1 MLLCAL
7 STAWV
12 VHAQTPP
19 PPDSAQ
25 KDTPAAAPAEAPP
38 QNPPLVSE
46 PPAPDTTTADKSADT
61 TAADSNQAPPALRS
75 VWEGVTLQRL
85 MHDVKITDLAIAL
98 FALAVALFAWRF
110 STNLRAP
117 GDPHTDDVRRMI
129 AASENAAEAA
139 RRSAETAE
147 QTLGIL
153 RDTAERQLRAY
164 LTVKQFVQT
173 PLGERGCHLQVVWQ
187 NTGATPTKGFRY
199 WAMLRE
205 FDDGIP
211 DDFEFTPAGL
221 KDFAGGE
228 LGANSTISSPPLLL
242 PPQTIIRMRDG
253 GRKVLLLGQAGYADI
268 GGHHARRE
276 TRFCVEVVLR
286 NGAGGEEA
294 PFAFVYYPRHNYI
307 T

>member
-7 STAWV
+7 STAWI
-12 VHAQTPP
+12 VHAQTPL
-19 PPDSAQ
+19 PPDTAQ
-25 KDTPAAAPAEAPP
+25 NDTPPAPAAEAPP
-38 QNPPLVSE
+38 QNQPLVSE
-46 PPAPDTTTADKSADT
+46 PPPPEATPDP
-61 TAADSNQAPPALRS
+61 NQAPPALRS
-75 VWEGVTLQRL
+75 MWEGVTLQRL
-85 MHDVKITDLAIAL
+85 MRDVKITDLAIAL
-98 FALAVALFAWRF
+98 FALAVVLFAWRF

-129 AASENAAEAA
+129 EASESAAEAA

-164 LTVKQFVQT
+164 VTVKQFVQT
-173 PLGERGCHLQVVWQ
+173 PQVERGCYLQVVWQ
-187 NTGATPTKGFRY
+187 NTGATPTKAFRY

-228 LGANSTISSPPLLL
+228 LGANGTVCSPPLFVPL
-242 PPQTIIRMRDG
+242 QTMTRMRDG
-253 GRKVLLLGQAGYADI
+253 SRKVLLLGQAGYSDI

-276 TRFCVEVVLR
+276 TRFCVEVVLA
-286 NGAGGEEA
+286 NDGGGEEA

>member
-1 MLLCAL
+1 MR
-7 STAWV
+7 
-12 VHAQTPP
+12 
-19 PPDSAQ
+19 
-25 KDTPAAAPAEAPP
+25 K
-38 QNPPLVSE
+38 
-46 PPAPDTTTADKSADT
+46 
-61 TAADSNQAPPALRS
+61 
-75 VWEGVTLQRL
+75 
-85 MHDVKITDLAIAL
+85 
-98 FALAVALFAWRF
+98 
-110 STNLRAP
+110 
-117 GDPHTDDVRRMI
+117 MI
-129 AASENAAEAA
+129 AASESAAEAA

-164 LTVKQFVQT
+164 VTVKQFVQT
-173 PLGERGCHLQVVWQ
+173 PQRDRGCLLQVVWQ
-187 NTGATPTKGFRY
+187 NSGVTPTKGFRY

-205 FDDGIP
+205 FDDTIP

-228 LGANSTISSPPLLL
+228 LGSAASISSPPLLVTT
-242 PPQTIIRMRDG
+242 QTMARMRDA

-276 TRFCVEVVLR
+276 TRFCVEVVLA
-286 NGAGGEEA
+286 NGSNGDEGL

>member
-1 MLLCAL
+1 LCAL
-7 STAWV
+7 SAAWTA
-12 VHAQTPP
+12 HAQTPAT
-19 PPDSAQ
+19 PDAGQ
-25 KDTPAAAPAEAPP
+25 ADTPAAPPAEVPP
-38 QNPPLVSE
+38 QNLPLVNE
-46 PPAPDTTTADKSADT
+46 PPAPDTT
-61 TAADSNQAPPALRS
+61 AADQDQAPPALRS

-85 MHDVKITDLAIAL
+85 VRDVKITDLAIAL

-110 STNLRAP
+110 STRLRAP

-129 AASENAAEAA
+129 EASENAAEAA

-147 QTLGIL
+147 QTLGIF

-164 LTVKQFVQT
+164 VTLKQFVQT
-173 PLGERGCHLQVVWQ
+173 PQRERGCHLQVVWQ

-199 WAMLRE
+199 WAMLRD
-205 FDDGIP
+205 FDDSIP
-211 DDFEFTPAGL
+211 DDFEFTPVGL

-228 LGANSTISSPPLLL
+228 LGSNGTISSPPLFVPL
-242 PPQTIIRMRDG
+242 QTMARMRDG

-276 TRFCVEVVLR
+276 TRFCVEVVLS
-286 NGAGGEEA
+286 NGASGEEA